1 MRNEKQNK
9 NPMKIKNQGRVR
21 TIAIAFIFLK
31 HVVLLIPLHLDAMV
45 PRPDLWI

>member
-1 MRNEKQNK
+1 MRNKKQNK

-31 HVVLLIPLHLDAMV
+31 HVVLLVPLHLHIVV
-45 PRPDLWI
+45 PHPDLWM